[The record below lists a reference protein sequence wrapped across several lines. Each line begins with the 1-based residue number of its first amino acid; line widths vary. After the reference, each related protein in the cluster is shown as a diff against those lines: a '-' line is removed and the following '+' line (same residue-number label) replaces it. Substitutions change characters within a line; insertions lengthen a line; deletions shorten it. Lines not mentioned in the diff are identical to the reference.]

1 MKIDKLSDVQ
11 FNHILEVL
19 IYFKKCNPKKDV
31 YLNEIS
37 IKEALKFMENIKSTI
52 SQNPNLLGNS
62 V

>member
-1 MKIDKLSDVQ
+1 MEFKLNQEQ
-11 FNHILEVL
+11 FEHILNIL
-19 IYFKKCNPKKDV
+19 ILYKQMNPKNDV

>member
-1 MKIDKLSDVQ
+1 MEFKLNQEQ
-11 FNHILEVL
+11 FEHILNIL
-19 IYFKKCNPKKDV
+19 ILYKQMNPKKDV

>member
-1 MKIDKLSDVQ
+1 MEFKLNQEQ
-11 FNHILEVL
+11 FEHILNIL
-19 IYFKKCNPKKDV
+19 ILYKQMNPKKDV

-37 IKEALKFMENIKSTI
+37 IKEALKFMENVKSTI

>member
-1 MKIDKLSDVQ
+1 MEFKLSQEQ
-11 FNHILEVL
+11 FEHILNIL
-19 IYFKKCNPKKDV
+19 ILYKQMNPGKDV
-31 YLNEIS
+31 CLNEIS